1 MPQRETASIIQC
13 GREITTQELDQIQET
28 VELFPGLSRTELAET
43 ICEHLGWMRAAGSY
57 KVDACLKLLEK
68 LEAKG
73 IVRLP
78 VKRVRSRPKQSE
90 SSIPLTVRTQP
101 QPDIVCKLGDLGSV
115 RLKVVT
121 SKEETEL
128 WNEYVSHYHYLGYK
142 RPFGYFLRYFV
153 VSEKGLLGCILL
165 AGAAKAL
172 GVRDRWIGWTEE
184 ERLKNLPFLINNTR
198 FLILPWVQVRYLASH
213 VLGKVAQRVRVDW
226 QDRWGYQPVLIETFV
241 DPQYYQGSC
250 YKAANWEYLGMTTG
264 EGLVRKGKSYTTTKK
279 KIFVK
284 PLVKDFR
291 VLLCSKQLRGR
302 L

>member
-165 AGAAKAL
+165 AGAAKTL
-172 GVRDRWIGWTEE
+172 GVRDQWIGWTEE
-184 ERLKNLPFLINNTR
+184 QRLKNLPFLINNTR

-226 QDRWGYQPVLIETFV
+226 QDRGAISQF
-241 DPQYYQGSC
+241 
-250 YKAANWEYLGMTTG
+250 
-264 EGLVRKGKSYTTTKK
+264 
-279 KIFVK
+279 
-284 PLVKDFR
+284 
-291 VLLCSKQLRGR
+291 
-302 L
+302 